1 VADSLQDAPQALQHA
16 ALKAIDAMR
25 GLLDAAEDVVADP
38 RNLEDAVSGV
48 SAWTEKMAASFGGG
62 RGDAEED
69 GAGQGGA
76 GEGGAGE
83 GGGDDS
89 VDDEADEAA
98 TTTRRERLRRIPLD

>member
-1 VADSLQDAPQALQHA
+1 MADSLQDAPQALQHA

-48 SAWTEKMAASFGGG
+48 SAWTEKMAATFGGG

-69 GAGQGGA
+69 GAGQ
-76 GEGGAGE
+76 GGAGE

>member
-1 VADSLQDAPQALQHA
+1 MADSLQDAPQALQHA

-25 GLLDAAEDVVADP
+25 GPLDAAEDVVADP

-48 SAWTEKMAASFGGG
+48 SAWTEKMAATFGGG

-89 VDDEADEAA
+89 VDDEAA

>member
-1 VADSLQDAPQALQHA
+1 MADSLPDAPQALQHA

-48 SAWTEKMAASFGGG
+48 SAWTEKMAATFGGG

-89 VDDEADEAA
+89 VDDEAA
-98 TTTRRERLRRIPLD
+98 TTTRRERLRRIPID

>member
-1 VADSLQDAPQALQHA
+1 MADSLQDAPQALQHA

>member
-1 VADSLQDAPQALQHA
+1 MADSLQDAPQALQHA

-48 SAWTEKMAASFGGG
+48 SAWTEKMAATFGGG

-76 GEGGAGE
+76 GEGG
-83 GGGDDS
+83 GDDS
-89 VDDEADEAA
+89 VDDEAA

>member
-1 VADSLQDAPQALQHA
+1 
-16 ALKAIDAMR
+16 MR

-48 SAWTEKMAASFGGG
+48 SAWTEKMAATFGGG

-76 GEGGAGE
+76 GEGG
-83 GGGDDS
+83 GDDS
-89 VDDEADEAA
+89 VDDEAA

>member
-1 VADSLQDAPQALQHA
+1 
-16 ALKAIDAMR
+16 MR

-48 SAWTEKMAASFGGG
+48 SAWTEKMAATFGGG

-76 GEGGAGE
+76 GEGGAGG